1 MMSAAYQG
9 LLRASLMAL
18 TLSLSVSCTR
28 SSEINSTPPNV
39 PAVSP
44 TVTSSPSPSPTPASP
59 PPKAQSFSPQ
69 NTPQAQN
76 AVASIETER
85 CSTTQAIVDD
95 PNPPLNVR
103 SSPNAEADNVVGKI
117 NNGSWV
123 IVSNEQDGWL
133 EIKASGDLPIE
144 GWIAKNRTRS
154 SCNLKNA
161 RIQFPSQGGTVA
173 IADQI
178 IGGGSHEYT
187 FNAEAGQTLSITNH
201 RTVFPMF
208 FGPDGEPV
216 IPGHYGDTRESWSG
230 QLPATG
236 TYKIAF
242 ESNFKG
248 YEYDVEVEL
257 R

>member
-1 MMSAAYQG
+1 MSALYQG
-9 LLRASLMAL
+9 LLRASLMVL
-18 TLSLSVSCTR
+18 TLSLTVSCTR
-28 SSEINSTPPNV
+28 PSEINSAPPTQ
-39 PAVSP
+39 PTVSP
-44 TVTSSPSPSPTPASP
+44 SATSSPSTSPVPASP

-76 AVASIETER
+76 AVASVQTER
-85 CSTTQAIVDD
+85 CSISQAIVSD

-103 SSPNAEADNVVGKI
+103 SSPNTDADNVVGKI

-123 IVSNEQDGWL
+123 IVSAEQDGWL
-133 EIKASGDLPIE
+133 EIKAAGDLPIE

-154 SCNLKNA
+154 ACNLKNA
-161 RIQFPSQGGTVA
+161 SIQFPRQGGTVA
-173 IADQI
+173 IADQFV
-178 IGGGSHEYT
+178 GTGSHEYS
-187 FNAEAGQTLSITNH
+187 FKAESGQTLSITN
-201 RTVFPMF
+201 RQTVFPMLL
-208 FGPDGEPV
+208 GPDGKPV
-216 IPGHYGDTRESWSG
+216 IPGPYGDTRESWSG
-230 QLPATG
+230 QLPASG

>member
-1 MMSAAYQG
+1 MSALYQG
-9 LLRASLMAL
+9 LLRASLIAL

-28 SSEINSTPPNV
+28 TSETGSRPPTLPSAAPST
-39 PAVSP
+39 
-44 TVTSSPSPSPTPASP
+44 TSSPSTSPTPASV

-85 CSTTQAIVDD
+85 CSTTQAIVSD

-103 SSPNAEADNVVGKI
+103 SSPNVEADNVVGKI

-123 IVSNEQDGWL
+123 IVSAEQDGWL
-133 EIKASGDLPIE
+133 EIKATGDLPIE

-154 SCNLKNA
+154 ACNLKNA

-173 IADQI
+173 IADQF
-178 IGGGSHEYT
+178 IGTGSHEYS
-187 FNAEAGQTLSITNH
+187 FSAESGQTLTVTNR
-201 RTVFPMF
+201 RTVFPMIF
-208 FGPDGEPV
+208 RPDGQPV

-230 QLPATG
+230 QLPSSG
-236 TYKIAF
+236 KYKIAF